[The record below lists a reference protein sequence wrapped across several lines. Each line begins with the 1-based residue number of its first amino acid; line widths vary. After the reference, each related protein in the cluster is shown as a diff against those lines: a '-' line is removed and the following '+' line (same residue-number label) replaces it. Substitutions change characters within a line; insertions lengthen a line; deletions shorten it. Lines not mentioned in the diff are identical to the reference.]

1 MSPSR
6 ASAMALHVEA
16 AKRLLEELE
25 QHAHSAREALDRD
38 GGTEFLAAIEE
49 RDRILGQLTEVVDAI
64 AQERGVEAAEGEG
77 EDADAAPMFADM
89 ARAAAAALES
99 QRELTAHAQRERDRI
114 AAVIHNTNRPDSI
127 ANQYAVATGG
137 TRRGTLSITG

>member
-25 QHAHSAREALDRD
+25 QHAVAAREALDRD
-38 GGTEFLAAIEE
+38 GGEAFISAIEE
-49 RDRILGQLTEVVDAI
+49 RDRILGQLNEVVDAI
-64 AQERGVEAAEGEG
+64 AQERESGGASEG
-77 EDADAAPMFADM
+77 EDADAGPMFVEM

-99 QRELTAHAQRERDRI
+99 QRQLTVHAQRERDRVS
-114 AAVIHNTNRPDSI
+114 AVLHNTNRPDPI
-127 ANQYAVATGG
+127 ADQYAVATGG
-137 TRRGTLSITG
+137 MRRGTLSITG